1 MEMDSPLAPSWFN
14 GFRKRN
20 PEVRMTRPQKLSVI
34 RAKCTSEEVLNN
46 YFKELDKVLK
56 AHNLHESPES
66 IWNIDETGLQTEHSP
81 RKILCMHGEKANAVT
96 SNRGQTVT
104 LIGCGSAAGVHVPPY
119 YVFPGKRWNENLMD
133 GATPGSAGTMSDSGW
148 SNSSVFLKYL
158 ENHFLRHVNTR
169 DRPVLALFEV
179 HKSHVNLTL
188 ANWGKQHNVVFFVL
202 PPHTSH
208 VTQPLDVGCFG
219 PLKKFYYSECQ
230 IFMRKNPGMQ
240 LNRYNVA
247 AISGK
252 AYNKGVAAQNLISS
266 FKRAGIYPMNR
277 SQIPVTATAPSEIY
291 QENTPPKSE
300 SFLDK
305 RKITSISQAS
315 TKKRK
320 SPPTIQGNLLSPT
333 KQALLSEATHLV
345 TDAQA
350 PKKAK
355 RIIFEPVPSTSG
367 LNCQCPQSSS
377 DSEDSEEVHAED
389 LCCICKRFSPAT
401 SAYHLDIVNW
411 GQCDKC
417 SHWTHLK
424 YCTPVRCLRR
434 DSEFLCP
441 HCS

>member
-1 MEMDSPLAPSWFN
+1 
-14 GFRKRN
+14 
-20 PEVRMTRPQKLSVI
+20 MTKPQKLTVI

-46 YFKELDKVLK
+46 YFKVLDKVLK

-66 IWNIDETGLQTEHSP
+66 IWNIDETGLQTEHTP
-81 RKILCMHGEKANAVT
+81 RKILCMQGEKANTVT
-96 SNRGQTVT
+96 SNRGQIVT
-104 LIGCGSAAGVHVPPY
+104 LIGCGSAAGVHVPSY

-158 ENHFLRHVNTR
+158 ENHFLHHVNTR
-169 DRPVLALFEV
+169 DRPVLVLFDG

-219 PLKKFYYSECQ
+219 PLKSFYYSECQ

-252 AYNKGVAAQNLISS
+252 AYNKGVSPQNLISS

-277 SQIPVTATAPSEIY
+277 SQIPL
-291 QENTPPKSE
+291 Q
-300 SFLDK
+300 
-305 RKITSISQAS
+305 Q
-315 TKKRK
+315 KKE
-320 SPPTIQGNLLSPT
+320 NLLQFKETFCLP
-333 KQALLSEATHLV
+333 QNRHCCLR
-345 TDAQA
+345 
-350 PKKAK
+350 PKHQKTAK

-377 DSEDSEEVHAED
+377 DSEDSEEVPAED

-401 SAYHLDIVNW
+401 SAYQLDIVNW

-441 HCS
+441 HCSP